1 MLFNLLR
8 QSSEC
13 IVIQKSNK
21 VEKNYWGITGLLADP
36 GTGESF
42 TAFYVHEVLVIRGLG
57 VIV

>member
-21 VEKNYWGITGLLADP
+21 VEKNYGGIVGLLVDP
-36 GTGESF
+36 GTGEPF
-42 TAFYVHEVLVIRGLG
+42 TAFYVHEVLVTRGL
-57 VIV
+57 

>member
-21 VEKNYWGITGLLADP
+21 VEKKYWGIAGLLADP

-42 TAFYVHEVLVIRGLG
+42 AAFYVHEVLVIRGL
-57 VIV
+57 

>member
-21 VEKNYWGITGLLADP
+21 VEKNYWGIARLLADP

-42 TAFYVHEVLVIRGLG
+42 AAFYVHEVLVIRGL
-57 VIV
+57 